1 MSAFYNPA
9 LIDQLSG
16 YLVPDTNVLSS
27 CISDPGFFKE
37 FITITA
43 KSTLLIDPI
52 VKLEFRRGEYQEH
65 LLKDKQRFLEYE
77 GFMPM
82 MDHHKIHIE
91 TADRALNVSRVY
103 CHHGKSNMPLGDLLI
118 IARMSIYAWPIIF
131 ATIDKRDFTPLLFDR
146 VGISTFVREV
156 NDKQGKRDVIEV
168 VQFLRFNHT
177 RYTKMFSS
185 LPQ

>member
-1 MSAFYNPA
+1 MSAFYNPH
-9 LIDQLSG
+9 LIDELSG
-16 YLVPDTNVLSS
+16 YLVPDTSVLAS

-37 FITITA
+37 FITIT
-43 KSTLLIDPI
+43 KNTTLLIDPI

-65 LLKDKQRFLEYE
+65 LLKEKQRFLEFE
-77 GFMPM
+77 GFVPM

-91 TADRALNVSRVY
+91 TADRALDVSRVY

-118 IARMSIYAWPIIF
+118 IARMSIYSCPIIF

-146 VGISTFVREV
+146 IGIATFVREV
-156 NDKQGKRDVIEV
+156 SDKQGKRDVIEV
-168 VQFLRFNHT
+168 VQFLRFNNK
-177 RYTKMFSS
+177 RFNKLFAS